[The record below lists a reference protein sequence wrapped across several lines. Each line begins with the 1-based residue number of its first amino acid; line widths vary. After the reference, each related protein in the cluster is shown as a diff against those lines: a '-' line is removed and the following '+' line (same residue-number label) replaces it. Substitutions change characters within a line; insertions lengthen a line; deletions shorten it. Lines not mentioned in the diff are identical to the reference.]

1 MKKSTTTPLPNNFLA
16 EQAILNLLVTN
27 PLLINEIIL
36 DLKPESFY
44 FEPHKLIYET
54 ILEIYESNTAINLTN
69 IITFLQDKN
78 ILNEIGGV
86 QRIISIISGFENYSD
101 LDNYVK
107 QINDK
112 YLRRLIIDIGKQI
125 ITWGY
130 TTSEDLES
138 ILDKME
144 QSIFSLNQ
152 QNLSKKD
159 YVSWFN

>member
-1 MKKSTTTPLPNNFLA
+1 ML
-16 EQAILNLLVTN
+16 
-27 PLLINEIIL
+27 
-36 DLKPESFY
+36 
-44 FEPHKLIYET
+44 
-54 ILEIYESNTAINLTN
+54 
-69 IITFLQDKN
+69 LQDKN
-78 ILNEIGGV
+78 ILNEIGGI
-86 QRIISIISGFENYSD
+86 QRIITIISGFENYSD
-101 LDNYVK
+101 LDNYIK

-152 QNLSKKD
+152 QNLSQKIYSAAEIMDDVFTEMKSKIKKTTSPGLISSFKD
-159 YVSWFN
+159 LDSIIQGFQKSELIIIAGRPSMGKTAFSFRKRI